1 MQLLAVADKQ
11 FDPKVGLKLA
21 HAGGD
26 IGLHPVELLGG
37 ARHAAGL
44 HHGAEDVEV
53 AQIHRSHPEMD
64 MIIIIHFT

>member
-1 MQLLAVADKQ
+1 VQLLAVADKQ
-11 FDPKVGLKLA
+11 LDPQIGLKLP

-26 IGLHPVELLGG
+26 VGLHTVELLGG

-53 AQIHRSHPEMD
+53 PQVHRSHPEID
-64 MIIIIHFT
+64 TITIIHFT